1 MSFIDQ
7 TNLLVLLCVV
17 LQLFA
22 LVLLPKWWKVAAC
35 PPLLLL
41 VVIAFD
47 LTSGA
52 NLAGLMTHGLLAPL
66 AIAWL
71 LVVLVLFGVV
81 KVVRRMAAPSENS
94 KPPDSTV

>member
-7 TNLLVLLCVV
+7 TNLLVLACVV
-17 LQLFA
+17 LQLVS

-41 VVIAFD
+41 LIMALD

-52 NLAGLMTHGLLAPL
+52 NLAGIMTHGLLAPL

-71 LVVLVLFGVV
+71 LVVLVLFGIV
-81 KVVRRMAAPSENS
+81 KVARRMGAASGNS
-94 KPPDSTV
+94 KPPESTK